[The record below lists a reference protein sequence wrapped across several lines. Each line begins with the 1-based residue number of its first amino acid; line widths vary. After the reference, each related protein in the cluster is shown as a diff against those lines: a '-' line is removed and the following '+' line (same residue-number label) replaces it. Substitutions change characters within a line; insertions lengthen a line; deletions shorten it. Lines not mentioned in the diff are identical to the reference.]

1 MNQEIEKVLAILPP
15 ESQSRARRAWTGLP
29 ADVRAELAL
38 TYSAFARLMRQ
49 KPGSLLDLLRML
61 QRATGPALGSACK
74 IAIVGPTNVGK
85 STLFNAL
92 LQEQRALT
100 SPVPGT
106 TKSVEALPLGP
117 FQLLDTPG
125 ADHGAGVGEAEKA
138 LAFEAA
144 EEANFLLITF
154 DARSNVSASDR
165 ELFAEWK
172 TLKKPYLVVLNKIDQ
187 IPVKERKVVLRGA
200 ARILRLPAEAVQP
213 VSALKNLGVPQ
224 LVLEM
229 TAIEPHLLGQMGKL
243 LPSLRRRMAWQAVR
257 RSAIASAMISLAPL
271 PVVDMIPLTVLQ
283 GSLVTTLARIYDQ
296 RLGPKRVLQLGSSFG
311 IGWLARLLFREVSK
325 LGGPPGWVLSAS
337 IATSATLT
345 IGYGAI
351 NWFETGRRPTPA
363 QLQEYARRSRSW
375 LNIDPGTPVER
386 LSDLLEQQI
395 PQQVELEDETD
406 EKA

>member
-29 ADVRAELAL
+29 ADLRAELAL
-38 TYSAFARLMRQ
+38 TYSAFAKLLRQ
-49 KPGSLLDLLRML
+49 KPGSLLDLLRMIS
-61 QRATGPALGSACK
+61 RATGPALSAPCK
-74 IAIVGPTNVGK
+74 VAIVGPVNVGK

-92 LQEQRALT
+92 IQEQRALT

-106 TKSVEALPLGP
+106 TRGLESLSLGP
-117 FQLLDTPG
+117 FELVDTPG
-125 ADHGAGVGEAEKA
+125 ADNGAGVGESEKA

-144 EEANFLLITF
+144 ESANFLLIIF
-154 DARSNVSASDR
+154 DARSNVSAGDR
-165 ELFAEWK
+165 ALFAEWK
-172 TLKKPYLVVLNKIDQ
+172 SLKKPYLVVLNKIDQ
-187 IPVKERKVVLRGA
+187 IPVKERKVVLRSA
-200 ARILRLPAEAVQP
+200 ARILRLPTEAVQS
-213 VSALKNLGVPQ
+213 VSALKNQGVPQ

-229 TAIEPHLLGQMGKL
+229 TAIEPHLLGQMGKM
-243 LPSLRRRMAWQAVR
+243 LPSLRRRLAWQAVR
-257 RSAIASAMISLAPL
+257 RAAIGSAMISLAPL

-296 RLGPKRVLQLGSSFG
+296 RLGPKRLLELSSSFG
-311 IGWLARLLFREVSK
+311 IGWLARMLFREVSK

-351 NWFETGRRPTPA
+351 TWFETGRRPTPT

-375 LNIDPGTPVER
+375 LNIDPGLPVER

-395 PQQVELEDETD
+395 PQQVDLEEVSDE
-406 EKA
+406 EA